1 MVGKKM
7 EKWDGLIQLV
17 ANKWKVKKWDGLA
30 GDKKM
35 EEWDGEKKMK
45 WMDGIA
51 GKKIGNEK
59 HGMDWLARQFD
70 EREEFVGS
78 AHGWIQP
85 AL

>member
-1 MVGKKM
+1 M
-7 EKWDGLIQLV
+7 
-17 ANKWKVKKWDGLA
+17 A
-30 GDKKM
+30 
-35 EEWDGEKKMK
+35 GEKKMK

-85 AL
+85 TTSNQPNALRGVRQP

>member
-1 MVGKKM
+1 MESEKM
-7 EKWDGLIQLV
+7 GWIGWREKQ
-17 ANKWKVKKWDGLA
+17 DGLA
-30 GDKKM
+30 
-35 EEWDGEKKMK
+35 GEKKMK

-59 HGMDWLARQFD
+59 HGMDWMARQFD

-85 AL
+85 TTSNQPAH

>member
-1 MVGKKM
+1 MESEKM
-7 EKWDGLIQLV
+7 GWIGWRE
-17 ANKWKVKKWDGLA
+17 
-30 GDKKM
+30 
-35 EEWDGEKKMK
+35 KMK

-51 GKKIGNEK
+51 GKKIGHGK

-85 AL
+85 TTSNQPAH